1 MSDPAKWQV
10 ALALAEWKCA
20 NILKRG
26 VGPAMGR
33 YNTARA
39 ALRHAINGTTPQ
51 KRLCAD
57 FETTVAG
64 IPCGVVITDYVA
76 AKPWKQHTFAGA
88 GPGDCDPPEDED
100 VEWRLVDGDGYPAAW
115 LEDKMKPYEEYLI
128 SRECIEFKRGE
139 VDEY

>member
-1 MSDPAKWQV
+1 MSAPAKRQV

-39 ALRHAINGTTPQ
+39 ALRHAVNGTKPQ
-51 KRLCAD
+51 TRECAD

-64 IPCGVVITDYVA
+64 IPCGVVITSYSGA
-76 AKPWKQHTFAGA
+76 RPFRQHTFAGA
-88 GPGDCDPPEDED
+88 GPGDCDPPEYED
-100 VEWRLVDGDGYPAAW
+100 VEWRLVDGDGYPAGW
-115 LEDKMKPYEEYLI
+115 LEEKMKPYEEYLI

>member
-1 MSDPAKWQV
+1 MSAPAKWQV

-26 VGPAMGR
+26 IGPAMGR

-39 ALRHAINGTTPQ
+39 ALRHAVNGTKPQ

-64 IPCGVVITDYVA
+64 IPCGVVITSYSGA
-76 AKPWKQHTFAGA
+76 RPWRQHTFSGA
-88 GPGDCDPPEDED
+88 GPGDCDPPEYEE
-100 VEWRLVDGDGYPAAW
+100 VEWLLVDSKGYPAEW
-115 LEDKMKPYEEYLI
+115 LEEKINDNDVTRI
-128 SRECIEFKRGE
+128 TCECIEFKRGDG
-139 VDEY
+139 DEY

>member
-1 MSDPAKWQV
+1 MSAPAKWQV

-26 VGPAMGR
+26 VGPAMAR

-64 IPCGVVITDYVA
+64 IPCGVVITSYVGA
-76 AKPWKQHTFAGA
+76 RPFRQHTFAGA
-88 GPGDCDPPEDED
+88 GPGDCDAPEDED
-100 VEWRLVDGDGYPAAW
+100 VEWRLVDSKGYPAGW
-115 LEDKMKPYEEYLI
+115 LEEKMNDNDVTRI
-128 SRECIEFKRGE
+128 TCECIDFKRGDG
-139 VDEY
+139 DEY

>member
-1 MSDPAKWQV
+1 MSARAKWQV

-26 VGPAMGR
+26 VGLAMGR

-51 KRLCAD
+51 KRECAD

-64 IPCGVVITDYVA
+64 IPCGVVITIYSGVRQ
-76 AKPWKQHTFAGA
+76 WRQHTFSGA
-88 GPGDCDPPEDED
+88 GPGDCDLPEYED
-100 VEWRLVDGDGYPAAW
+100 VEWWLVDSKGYPAGW
-115 LEDKMKPYEEYLI
+115 LEEKMNDTDVTRI
-128 SRECIEFKRGE
+128 TCECMEFKRSE
-139 VDEY
+139 NDE

>member
-64 IPCGVVITDYVA
+64 IPCGVVITSYSGA
-76 AKPWKQHTFAGA
+76 RPWRQHTFSGA
-88 GPGDCDPPEDED
+88 GPGDCDPPEYED
-100 VEWRLVDGDGYPAAW
+100 VEWRLVDSKGYPAAW